1 MECCKFKE
9 IGCCKEIIFDKT
21 GLPRKKFQWE
31 RIKGISDSLEIGTM
45 AEYVSN
51 RITLVK
57 EEDCIEYIGM
67 KLK

>member
-1 MECCKFKE
+1 M
-9 IGCCKEIIFDKT
+9 
-21 GLPRKKFQWE
+21 PRKKFQWE
-31 RIKGISDSLEIGTM
+31 RIKGISDSLKIGTM